1 MKMLDLMIQN
11 CISFKIIWGFF
22 HKFFSNVLCYMYVLS
37 IKTNFFDNYF
47 KIIFFWEKKLTWHCT
62 LITVFKTRKHSGTP
76 NPLDILS
83 YFSQYWN
90 QYFKLEILSNTFEG
104 NKILPPWNF
113 INLSFWT
120 IYKLAIPTPGYQHQV
135 TPMTSLSMPGHD
147 WAHLVTPKPTAS
159 FLHNYLYAKNLRYW
173 LFSSRDIDD
182 QETLKSYWTRVHLVY
197 ILRLPV
203 LNCKKKYF

>member
-47 KIIFFWEKKLTWHCT
+47 KIIFFWKKKKLTWHCT
-62 LITVFKTRKHSGTP
+62 PITVFKTRKHSGTS

-90 QYFKLEILSNTFEG
+90 QYFKLKILSNTFEG

-120 IYKLAIPTPGYQHQV
+120 IYKLAIPTPGDPYDKFKHAWAWLG
-135 TPMTSLSMPGHD
+135 TPGH
-147 WAHLVTPKPTAS
+147 TKT
-159 FLHNYLYAKNLRYW
+159 
-173 LFSSRDIDD
+173 
-182 QETLKSYWTRVHLVY
+182 KSM
-197 ILRLPV
+197 ILM
-203 LNCKKKYF
+203 